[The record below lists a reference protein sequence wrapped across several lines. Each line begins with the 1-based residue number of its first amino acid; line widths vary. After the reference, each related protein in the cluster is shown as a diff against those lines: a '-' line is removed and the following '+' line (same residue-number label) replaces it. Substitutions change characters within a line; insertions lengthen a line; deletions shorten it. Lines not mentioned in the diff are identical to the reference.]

1 MENKKYSSILWTID
15 EVPLRKN
22 LFERS
27 ESDLNFPRKN
37 QVNWRN
43 VCRGAFK
50 VIYMLLKLVLKILL
64 FPFYIAFYIIFTGS
78 AIVIAIVLTLAFMG
92 FLISLI
98 V

>member
-1 MENKKYSSILWTID
+1 MENKKYPHTQWTID

-27 ESDLNFPRKN
+27 ESDLKYLEN
-37 QVNWRN
+37 QVNWHHI
-43 VCRGAFK
+43 CRGSFK
-50 VIYMLLKLVLKILL
+50 VIYMLLKLILKILL
-64 FPFYIAFYIIFTGS
+64 FPFYIAFYVIFTGS
-78 AIVIAIVLTLAFMG
+78 AIITAFVLILAFMG